1 MQLIGQKE
9 SNSNIVLEEKKIPS
23 KKEEKKK
30 TGPIQDD
37 QKLTWIGMAGKTL
50 FNKLSWLVGSK

>member
-30 TGPIQDD
+30 TVPIQDD
-37 QKLTWIGMAGKTL
+37 
-50 FNKLSWLVGSK
+50 